1 MENQSNDLSA
11 KIRIH
16 FFTTDK
22 CFGPGIYE
30 LLENVRQ
37 YGSLRSAATSMNMAY
52 SKAWKMV
59 KLCEENLGFK
69 LLISTTGGKNGGGA
83 QVTEEAQQFMLAYDE
98 YCCEVIKFSDNLLKE
113 KFSFYKNNN

>member
-1 MENQSNDLSA
+1 MENQSNNLSA

-37 YGSLRSAATSMNMAY
+37 YGSLRSAAASMNMAY

-83 QVTEEAQQFMLAYDE
+83 QVTDEALRFMQAYDE
-98 YCCEVIKFSDNLLKE
+98 YCYEIREFSDKLLKE
-113 KFSFYKNNN
+113 KFSFYKNN

>member
-37 YGSLRSAATSMNMAY
+37 YGSLR
-52 SKAWKMV
+52 
-59 KLCEENLGFK
+59 FK

-83 QVTEEAQQFMLAYDE
+83 HVTAEALRFMQAYDE
-98 YCCEVIKFSDNLLKE
+98 YCHEIREFSDKLLKE
-113 KFSFYKNNN
+113 KFSFYKNN

>member
-1 MENQSNDLSA
+1 MENQSNNLSA

-37 YGSLRSAATSMNMAY
+37 YGSLRSAAASMNMAY

-83 QVTEEAQQFMLAYDE
+83 HVTAE
-98 YCCEVIKFSDNLLKE
+98 YCHEIREFSDKLLKE

>member
-1 MENQSNDLSA
+1 MENNFRPVLT
-11 KIRIH
+11 IRI
-16 FFTTDK
+16 FGEDK

-83 QVTEEAQQFMLAYDE
+83 HVTAEALRFMQAYDE
-98 YCCEVIKFSDNLLKE
+98 YCHEIREFSDKLLKE
-113 KFSFYKNNN
+113 KFNFYKNN